1 MSIQNLQIS
10 EAAYLWIFLAFLEI
24 HLTEEF
30 LGGIRPG
37 FDSDKLHGMDLS
49 PIGFVRTNMVAAVSL
64 AIGIVLALRLG
75 FPQFVLVSLSTFM
88 LVNAGRHCVKSIKDL
103 AYSPG
108 LITAILVFIPLGA
121 FTLLRL
127 EPRMKLF
134 RFGLALG
141 LGLIFQFG
149 ASFIAHRGRQ
159 FVDEYRGKKS
169 RRAKRNERVTTGI
182 DYRTISVTEDG
193 KG

>member
-1 MSIQNLQIS
+1 MSIQPLQIS
-10 EAAYLWIFLAFLEI
+10 DAAYLWIFLAFLVL

-49 PIGFVRTNMVAAVSL
+49 PIGFVRTNLVAVLGLAV
-64 AIGIVLALRLG
+64 GNFLALWFG

-88 LVNAGRHCVKSIKDL
+88 LVNAARHCVKSIKDL

-108 LITAILVFIPLGA
+108 LVTAVLVFIPLGA
-121 FTLLRL
+121 FTLIRV
-127 EPRMKLF
+127 EPRMRLV
-134 RFGLALG
+134 RFSLALG
-141 LGLIFQFG
+141 LGLIFQFA
-149 ASFIAHRGRQ
+149 ASFIAHRARQ
-159 FVDEYRGKKS
+159 IVDEYRGKRP
-169 RRAKRNERVTTGI
+169 RRARRNERIAARI
-182 DYRTISVTEDG
+182 DYRTITVTDDG